1 MLWCTTRYGDVLHI
15 DPATGAYDTVLE
27 LDVYG
32 GNGEPGL
39 LGMALHPDWDTT
51 PEVFL
56 VYTQG
61 SWIGGT
67 SEQAEQIHLEWIELV
82 DEQILHSVEA
92 GGIHNGSRLLVLP
105 DNTLLMTTG
114 DVGDGG
120 VSSQSDNSDNGKVLR
135 FNLDGSV
142 PPTTPPQEVTC
153 GARGTET
160 PKASAWPQRTGLQ
173 LRARPKQLGRIQH
186 H

>member
-1 MLWCTTRYGDVLHI
+1 MKLFKFTTVTAALMGSALVPCDLSAQTTWQLEETTLVEYDLATGISIPWELLWGPDDMLWCTTRYGDVLHI

-39 LGMALHPDWDTT
+39 LGMAMHPDWENT

-56 VYTQG
+56 VYTEG

-67 SEQAEQIHLEWIELV
+67 SERLSKFTWNGSELV

-105 DNTLLMTTG
+105 
-114 DVGDGG
+114 
-120 VSSQSDNSDNGKVLR
+120 
-135 FNLDGSV
+135 
-142 PPTTPPQEVTC
+142 TTPC
-153 GARGTET
+153 
-160 PKASAWPQRTGLQ
+160 S
-173 LRARPKQLGRIQH
+173 
-186 H
+186 